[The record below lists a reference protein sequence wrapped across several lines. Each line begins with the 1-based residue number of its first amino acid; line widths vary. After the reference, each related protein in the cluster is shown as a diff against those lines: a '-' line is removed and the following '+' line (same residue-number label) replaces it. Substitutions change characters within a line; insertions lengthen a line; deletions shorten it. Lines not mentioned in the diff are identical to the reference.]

1 MKTYTSVD
9 GIKILVGENAKE
21 NDNLTTASYPN
32 GMALWLKYHLTFI
45 LLKR

>member
-21 NDNLTTASYPN
+21 NDNLTMASYPN
-32 GMALWLKYHLTFI
+32 EWWMYRWWSGELSV
-45 LLKR
+45 